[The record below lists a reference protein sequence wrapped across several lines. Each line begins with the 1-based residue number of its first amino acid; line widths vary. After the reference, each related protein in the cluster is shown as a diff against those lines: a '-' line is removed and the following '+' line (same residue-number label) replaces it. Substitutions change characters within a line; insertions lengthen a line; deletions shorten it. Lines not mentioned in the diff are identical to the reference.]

1 MTNKPHKAAD
11 AKADAVMRPTRP
23 MWHPDKADE
32 ADEADAEAN
41 EADGAIDANKANAA
55 EEANVI
61 SKIVAANKAILIDE
75 DAFDKVIEAKGH
87 G

>member
-1 MTNKPHKAAD
+1 MTNKPDEAAD

-23 MWHPDKADE
+23 MWHLDEADKADE
-32 ADEADAEAN
+32 ADAKAD
-41 EADGAIDANKANAA
+41 EADGAVDPNEANAA

-61 SKIVAANKAILIDE
+61 GEIVAADKAILINKE
-75 DAFDKVIEAKGH
+75 AFDEFVEAEGH

>member
-1 MTNKPHKAAD
+1 MTNKPDEAAD

-23 MWHPDKADE
+23 MWHLDEADE
-32 ADEADAEAN
+32 ADEADAKAH
-41 EADGAIDANKANAA
+41 EADGAVDANEANAA

-61 SKIVAANKAILIDE
+61 GEIVAADEAILINE
-75 DAFDKVIEAKGH
+75 DAFDEVVEAEGH